1 MEGTYRVQITTKRLQ
16 YDFTIR
22 QKYTCIRGDSATG
35 KTFLYRLLEMSR
47 KGIVQVSCPAECL
60 PASALGED
68 WSSWIQTTHDA
79 ILFFDDTEDFV
90 TSAAFAEAAMHADN
104 YFVFLSREPMERIPY
119 SVRGVY
125 AMKTSG
131 AMHSLEPLYQE
142 DHRPCQPNCI
152 VTEGRISGTP
162 FSPKFLDGKESA
174 RVTASGKSTLY
185 KTMLSAAGK
194 GEDVLVLADGGVLG
208 SELDR
213 LLSARDYMYP
223 RMRLCL
229 PESSGRLGLLDNVD
243 FSRLYQDPPDGN
255 QTAET

>member
-131 AMHSLEPLYQE
+131 AMHS
-142 DHRPCQPNCI
+142 
-152 VTEGRISGTP
+152 